1 MAISK
6 DTEAIIDRLKKEGL
20 NTRNKGTNSIKSVK
34 DVLLNNL
41 APALDSMRE
50 AMTGMAVLNTA
61 DSEYNRAKAQEMLEL
76 EKLSRE
82 EQDAWRE
89 QQALNTKKQQELDTK
104 DLEAR
109 EKAQKEKDKKDLKIF
124 GKDGLL
130 IQGIKNTFKIALIG
144 AVAAI
149 GYSFI
154 SGFLEGAFPDTF
166 GPKGDFGEIPS
177 VFDIFR
183 GIAKVFKS
191 VDYEQLAENISFL
204 SSSEFLGMVTAA
216 ATTFGSLKLLGIT
229 KDAIATMTLA
239 QLFMPGRGDMGASSL
254 GVMRHGIRVALA
266 GVIFMALEHAI
277 PAFVS
282 YFQQSNEFTPAA
294 LAKVDPGPFSA
305 STQLTNVAQAATI
318 AMLFSPTGFVGM
330 AIAGFVTW
338 LTLTALDV
346 FEHNKDDGTYSN
358 AFEGLL
364 ENEALDVAEQKAAI
378 AAMEEAIESGRI
390 SDSAMPEAIERLG
403 QMKNKLKELEVTLA
417 KSTEEVIQTQ
427 IDVITDTNEI
437 TQEEID
443 RQRNINT
450 TKNMGLAMMG
460 PGRGDAAIIG
470 DLIFR
475 LFSGR
480 SLYDTS
486 GTDLDVML
494 QLAMSK
500 GEKAETSRKQLLQ
513 QVKDYPEA
521 FAAIQ
526 KAFKDKGIEIA
537 DVKALEKH
545 LESYRTG
552 SYGFKDFGRGTL
564 ALLHGEEAIIPRGSL
579 EGQILEGL
587 RSGATIG
594 AMSDRIA
601 LAMQSGGMGNM
612 VINNV
617 NNSSNPVT
625 VQSST
630 GGARVAHTKIG
641 GGGGG
646 MGGSYIDMP
655 GLIG

>member
-6 DTEAIIDRLKKEGL
+6 DTEAIIERLKMEGL

-34 DVLLNNL
+34 DILLNNL

-61 DSEYNRAKAQEMLEL
+61 DSEYNKAKAEEMLEL

-109 EKAQKEKDKKDLKIF
+109 EKAQKERDKKDLKIF

-130 IQGIKNTFKIALIG
+130 IQGIRNTFKIALIG

-191 VDYEQLAENISFL
+191 VDYDQLAQNIGFL
-204 SSSEFLGMVTAA
+204 SSGEFMGALTAA
-216 ATTFGSLKLLGIT
+216 ATTFGALKLLGIT
-229 KDAIATMTLA
+229 KDAITTMTLA
-239 QLFMPGRGDMGASSL
+239 QLFMPGAGAMGASSL
-254 GVMRHGIRVALA
+254 GVMRHGVRVALA

-282 YFQQSNEFTPAA
+282 YFKGSNEFTPEA
-294 LAKVDPGPFSA
+294 LKNVNPGPFSA

-318 AMLFSPTGFVGM
+318 AMLFSPTGGVGM

-346 FEHNKDDGTYSN
+346 FEHNKDKDRYSN

-364 ENEALDVAEQKAAI
+364 DNEALDVAEQKANI
-378 AAMEEAIESGRI
+378 AALEKAIDTGRI
-390 SDSAMPEAIERLG
+390 SDEYMPRALERLSI
-403 QMKNKLKELEVTLA
+403 MKDNLVIAEQKLIDKTTEVMEA
-417 KSTEEVIQTQ
+417 QVDI
-427 IDVITDTNEI
+427 ITDTAEI

-443 RQRNINT
+443 KQRNVNKAKNLGT
-450 TKNMGLAMMG
+450 TMLRGGVLSFADMILRGFTGRGFLNRYSEDDLDIMLELAM
-460 PGRGDAAIIG
+460 A
-470 DLIFR
+470 
-475 LFSGR
+475 
-480 SLYDTS
+480 
-486 GTDLDVML
+486 
-494 QLAMSK
+494 K
-500 GEKAETSRKQLLQ
+500 GERQSIAKEQILQ
-513 QVKDYPEA
+513 QVKDYPDA
-521 FAAIQ
+521 FSSVQ
-526 KAFKDKGIEIA
+526 KKFKDDFGIDIP
-537 DVKALEKH
+537 DVKALEQH

-552 SYGFKDFGRGTL
+552 TYGFKDFGQGTL

-587 RSGATIG
+587 RSGSTIG
-594 AMSDRIA
+594 AMSDKIA

-617 NNSSNPVT
+617 NNSSNPIT
-625 VQSST
+625 VQSSQ

>member
-6 DTEAIIDRLKKEGL
+6 DTEAIIERLKMEGL

-34 DVLLNNL
+34 DILLNNL

-61 DSEYNRAKAQEMLEL
+61 DSEYNKAKAEEMLEL

-82 EQDAWRE
+82 EQDAWRQ

-109 EKAQKEKDKKDLKIF
+109 EKAQKERDKKDLKIF

-130 IQGIKNTFKIALIG
+130 IQGIRNTFKIALIG

-191 VDYEQLAENISFL
+191 VDYDQLAQNIGFL
-204 SSSEFLGMVTAA
+204 SSGEFMGALTAA
-216 ATTFGSLKLLGIT
+216 ATTFGALKLLGIT
-229 KDAIATMTLA
+229 KDAITTMTLA
-239 QLFMPGRGDMGASSL
+239 QLFMPGAGAMGASSL
-254 GVMRHGIRVALA
+254 GVMRHGVRVALA

-282 YFQQSNEFTPAA
+282 YFKGSNEFTPEA
-294 LAKVDPGPFSA
+294 LKNVNPGPFSA

-318 AMLFSPTGFVGM
+318 AMLFSPTGYVGM

-346 FEHNKDDGTYSN
+346 FEHNKDKDRYSN

-364 ENEALDVAEQKAAI
+364 DNEALDVAEQKANI
-378 AAMEEAIESGRI
+378 AALEKAIDTGRI
-390 SDSAMPEAIERLG
+390 SDEYMPRALERLST
-403 QMKNKLKELEVTLA
+403 MKDALIIAEQKLIDKTTEVME
-417 KSTEEVIQTQ
+417 SQVDI
-427 IDVITDTNEI
+427 VTDTAEI

-443 RQRNINT
+443 KQRNINKAKNLGT
-450 TKNMGLAMMG
+450 TALRGGILGNVDMILRGFTGRGFLNRYSEDDLDIMLDLAM
-460 PGRGDAAIIG
+460 A
-470 DLIFR
+470 
-475 LFSGR
+475 
-480 SLYDTS
+480 
-486 GTDLDVML
+486 
-494 QLAMSK
+494 K
-500 GEKAETSRKQLLQ
+500 GERQSIAKEQLLQ
-513 QVKDYPEA
+513 QVKDYPES
-521 FAAIQ
+521 FSSVQ
-526 KAFKDKGIEIA
+526 KKFKRDFGIDIA
-537 DVKALEKH
+537 DVKALEQH

-552 SYGFKDFGRGTL
+552 TYGFKDFGRGTL
-564 ALLHGEEAIIPRGSL
+564 AMLHGEEAVIPRGSL

-612 VINNV
+612 IINNV
-617 NNSSNPVT
+617 NNSSNPIS
-625 VQSST
+625 VQSSQ

>member
-34 DVLLNNL
+34 DILLNNL

-61 DSEYNRAKAQEMLEL
+61 DSEYNKAKAQEMLEL
-76 EKLSRE
+76 EKLSQE

-109 EKAQKEKDKKDLKIF
+109 EKAQKERDKKDLKIF
-124 GKDGLL
+124 GKDGIL
-130 IQGIKNTFKIALIG
+130 INGIKGAFKIATIG
-144 AVAAI
+144 AIAAI

-204 SSSEFLGMVTAA
+204 SSGEFMGALTAA
-216 ATTFGSLKLLGIT
+216 ATTFGALKLLGAT
-229 KDAIATMTLA
+229 KDAITTMTLA
-239 QLFMPGRGDMGASSL
+239 QMFAPGRGAMGAGSL
-254 GVMRHGIRVALA
+254 GAMRHGVRIAMA

-282 YFQQSNEFTPAA
+282 YFKNSNEFTPEA
-294 LAKVDPGPFSA
+294 LKGVNPGPFSA

-318 AMLFSPTGFVGM
+318 AMLFTPTGPVGM

-346 FEHNKDDGTYSN
+346 FEHNKDKDKFSN
-358 AFEGLL
+358 AFESLL
-364 ENEALDVAEQKAAI
+364 ENEALDVAEQKANI
-378 AAMEEAIESGRI
+378 AALEAAIDSDRI
-390 SDSAMPEAIERLG
+390 SDEYMPRALERLS
-403 QMKNKLKELEVTLA
+403 QMKDALVDAELKLVDKTTEVM
-417 KSTEEVIQTQ
+417 ENQ
-427 IDVITDTNEI
+427 IDIITDTSEI
-437 TQEEID
+437 TQEQID
-443 RQRNINT
+443 EQIA
-450 TKNMGLAMMG
+450 KNKAANLGSALLRGGSIMGSV
-460 PGRGDAAIIG
+460 
-470 DLIFR
+470 DLIMR
-475 LFSGR
+475 ALTGR
-480 SLYDTS
+480 SIFPRLA
-486 GTDLDVML
+486 TDELDVMID
-494 QLAMSK
+494 LAAGK
-500 GEKAETSRKQLLQ
+500 DERAQIAKRQLLA
-513 QVKDYPEA
+513 QVKEYPESFGA
-521 FAAIQ
+521 VQ
-526 KAFKDKGIEIA
+526 KKFKDGFGVDIA
-537 DVKALEKH
+537 DVEALEKH

-552 SYGFKDFGRGTL
+552 TYGFKDFGQGTL
-564 ALLHGEEAIIPRGSL
+564 ALLHGEEAVIPRGSL

-587 RSGATIG
+587 RSGTTISS
-594 AMSDRIA
+594 MSDRIA
-601 LAMQSGGMGNM
+601 LAMKSGGGGGM

-617 NNSSNPVT
+617 NNSSSPIT

-630 GGARVAHTKIG
+630 GGARVSNTKIG
-641 GGGGG
+641 GGMG
-646 MGGSYIDMP
+646 GGSYVDMP

>member
-34 DVLLNNL
+34 DILLNNL

-61 DSEYNRAKAQEMLEL
+61 DSEYNKAKAAEMLEL
-76 EKLSRE
+76 EKLSQE

-109 EKAQKEKDKKDLKIF
+109 EKAQRERDKKDLKIF
-124 GKDGLL
+124 GKDGIL
-130 IQGIKNTFKIALIG
+130 ISGIKKAFSIAML
-144 AVAAI
+144 ASVAAI

-191 VDYEQLAENISFL
+191 VDYDQLAENISFL
-204 SSSEFLGMVTAA
+204 SSGEFLGMVTAA
-216 ATTFGSLKLLGIT
+216 ATTFGALKLLGAT
-229 KDAIATMTLA
+229 KDAITTMTLA
-239 QLFMPGRGDMGASSL
+239 QLFMPGAGTMGASSL
-254 GVMRHGIRVALA
+254 GVMRHGVRVALA

-282 YFQQSNEFTPAA
+282 YFQQSNEFTPEA
-294 LAKVDPGPFSA
+294 LKKVNPGPFSA

-318 AMLFSPTGFVGM
+318 AVLFSPTGPVGM

-346 FEHNKDDGTYSN
+346 FEHNKDKDKFSN

-364 ENEALDVAEQKAAI
+364 ENEALDVAEQKANI
-378 AAMEEAIESGRI
+378 AALEKAIDSGKI
-390 SDSAMPEAIERLG
+390 SDEYMPRALERLSE
-403 QMKNKLKELEVTLA
+403 MKNALVIAEANLVDKTTEVMEA
-417 KSTEEVIQTQ
+417 QVDI
-427 IDVITDTNEI
+427 ITDTTEI
-437 TQEEID
+437 TKEQID
-443 RQRNINT
+443 AQIA
-450 TKNMGLAMMG
+450 KNKAMNLG
-460 PGRGDAAIIG
+460 GSLLRAGS
-470 DLIFR
+470 
-475 LFSGR
+475 LF
-480 SLYDTS
+480 
-486 GTDLDVML
+486 GTMDMIMRAFTGKSFFPQLSTDELDVMID
-494 QLAMSK
+494 LAAGK
-500 GEKAETSRKQLLQ
+500 DERAQIAKRQLLE
-513 QVKDYPEA
+513 QVKEYPES
-521 FAAIQ
+521 FASVQ
-526 KAFKDKGIEIA
+526 NKFKKDFGVDIA
-537 DVKALEKH
+537 DVEALEKH

-564 ALLHGEEAIIPRGSL
+564 ALLHGEEAIVPRGSL

-587 RSGATIG
+587 RSGSTIG

-625 VQSST
+625 VQSSQ

-641 GGGGG
+641 GGGG
-646 MGGSYIDMP
+646 MSGSYIDMP

>member
-34 DVLLNNL
+34 DILLNNL

-61 DSEYNRAKAQEMLEL
+61 DSEYNKAKAEEMLEL

-109 EKAQKEKDKKDLKIF
+109 EKAQKERDKKDLKIF

-130 IQGIKNTFKIALIG
+130 IQGIRNTFKIALIG

-191 VDYEQLAENISFL
+191 VDYDQLAQNIGFL
-204 SSSEFLGMVTAA
+204 SSGEFMGALTAA
-216 ATTFGSLKLLGIT
+216 ATTFGALKLLGIT
-229 KDAIATMTLA
+229 KDAITTMTLA
-239 QLFMPGRGDMGASSL
+239 QLFMPGAGAMGASSL
-254 GVMRHGIRVALA
+254 GVMRHGVRVALA

-277 PAFVS
+277 PAFIS
-282 YFQQSNEFTPAA
+282 YFQQSNEFTPDA
-294 LAKVDPGPFSA
+294 LKKVNPGPFSA

-318 AMLFSPTGFVGM
+318 AMLFSPTGAVGM

-346 FEHNKDDGTYSN
+346 FEHNKDKDKFSN

-364 ENEALDVAEQKAAI
+364 ENEALDVAEQKANI
-378 AAMEEAIESGRI
+378 AALEAAIDTGRI
-390 SDSAMPEAIERLG
+390 SDEYMPRALERLS
-403 QMKNKLKELEVTLA
+403 QMKDALVIAEQNLIDKTTEVMEA
-417 KSTEEVIQTQ
+417 QVDI
-427 IDVITDTNEI
+427 VTDTAEI

-443 RQRNINT
+443 KQRKINKAKNFGT
-450 TKNMGLAMMG
+450 TLLRGGVLGQVDMMLRGFTGRGFLNRYSEDDLDIMLELAM
-460 PGRGDAAIIG
+460 
-470 DLIFR
+470 
-475 LFSGR
+475 
-480 SLYDTS
+480 
-486 GTDLDVML
+486 
-494 QLAMSK
+494 QK
-500 GEKAETSRKQLLQ
+500 GERQSIAKEQLLA
-513 QVKDYPEA
+513 QVKEYPES
-521 FAAIQ
+521 FASVQ
-526 KAFKDKGIEIA
+526 NKFKKDFGVDIA
-537 DVKALEKH
+537 DVEALEKH

-552 SYGFKDFGRGTL
+552 TYGFKDFGRGTL
-564 ALLHGEEAIIPRGSL
+564 ALLHGEEAIVPRGSL

-617 NNSSNPVT
+617 NNSSNPIT
-625 VQSST
+625 VQSSQ
-630 GGARVAHTKIG
+630 GGARVAHTRIG
-641 GGGGG
+641 GGGG
-646 MGGSYIDMP
+646 MSGSYIDMP